1 MIRMTGKFKKL
12 FEKVKFLNE
21 AITKQRF
28 VMSVMVL
35 NSLRYEGN
43 MDENLVIYLLLNNYQ
58 KS

>member
-1 MIRMTGKFKKL
+1 MIRMTGKFNKL
-12 FEKVKFLNE
+12 LEKVKFLNE

>member
-1 MIRMTGKFKKL
+1 MIRMTGKFNKL
-12 FEKVKFLNE
+12 FKKVKFLNE

-43 MDENLVIYLLLNNYQ
+43 MDENLVIYC
-58 KS
+58 

>member
-1 MIRMTGKFKKL
+1 MIRMTGKFNKL

-28 VMSVMVL
+28 AMSVMVL

>member
-1 MIRMTGKFKKL
+1 MIRMTGKFNKL

-43 MDENLVIYLLLNNYQ
+43 MDENLVVYLLLNNYQ

>member
-1 MIRMTGKFKKL
+1 MIRMTGKFNKL
-12 FEKVKFLNE
+12 LEKVKFLNE

-43 MDENLVIYLLLNNYQ
+43 MDENLVVYLLLNNYQ

>member
-1 MIRMTGKFKKL
+1 MIRMTGKFNKL
-12 FEKVKFLNE
+12 FEKVKFPNE

-28 VMSVMVL
+28 VMSVMAV

-43 MDENLVIYLLLNNYQ
+43 MGENLVIYSLLNNYQ

>member
-1 MIRMTGKFKKL
+1 MTGKFNKL
-12 FEKVKFLNE
+12 FEKVKFPNE

-28 VMSVMVL
+28 VMSVMAV

-43 MDENLVIYLLLNNYQ
+43 MGENLVIYSLLNNYQ